1 MKLSKFAFLLVLIT
15 AISLIYV
22 QLQIDIVKQAYAGS
36 RNEARLDDILDDHSV
51 LMYNI
56 LTLKSAQSV
65 GDRLLSKE
73 KNLQFAHRQQIAE
86 LKIPLQIANS
96 ANINIQ
102 GFKKQSNLL
111 AKIFGF
117 GSQAEAKQ

>member
-1 MKLSKFAFLLVLIT
+1 MVLIT